1 MRHVTTAALISALLL
16 ATALTA
22 AITLAPVA
30 SAFASDWNT
39 TTVPKAKAEPARST
53 ATQPAPA
60 VKVARPAPPSP
71 QPAAQAPSR
80 EQAIFLVRSTLM
92 ALGDANRTGNYSV
105 LRDLAS
111 PAFQARTTTAD
122 LAIAFA
128 DLRRAGPDIALAALI
143 VPDLSAA
150 PAIDGSGRLAVAG
163 TLALKPRRL
172 EFDLAFEPVAGHWR
186 LSGIAIALEPQVAAG
201 KP

>member
-1 MRHVTTAALISALLL
+1 MRHVTTAALISALI
-16 ATALTA
+16 AAVVLTA

-39 TTVPKAKAEPARST
+39 TTVPKASPEPARSA

-71 QPAAQAPSR
+71 QPVSQAPSR
-80 EQAIFLVRSTLM
+80 EQAVFLVRSTLM

-105 LRDLAS
+105 LRDLAC

-128 DLRRAGPDIALAALI
+128 DLRRSGADIALAALLL
-143 VPDLSAA
+143 PELAAA
-150 PAIDGSGRLAVAG
+150 PAVGADGRLAVKG

-186 LSGIAIALEPQVAAG
+186 LSGIAIALAPQIAAT

>member
-1 MRHVTTAALISALLL
+1 MRHVTTAAFLAALIAALVL
-16 ATALTA
+16 AA
-22 AITLAPVA
+22 AITLAPLA

-39 TTVPKAKAEPARST
+39 TTVPKAKADPARSA

-71 QPAAQAPSR
+71 QPATTAPSR

-128 DLRRAGPDIALAALI
+128 DLRRAGPDIALAAVL
-143 VPDLSAA
+143 VPDLPAA
-150 PAIDGSGRLAVAG
+150 PVIEASGRLAIKG

-186 LSGIAIALEPQVAAG
+186 LSGIAIALEPQVAAR
-201 KP
+201 